1 MRCPKCGYI
10 TFDQLTQCK
19 RCGTSWGPE
28 PSPSALGEREFAAEA
43 KPSVIALELFLE
55 DEFDRVYR
63 RLKQEEE
70 RSNRLRCAGFA
81 RRAAALVIDLSVVA
95 VLSFLLFYI
104 ATVSFSIGL
113 AFHHRQLSAGNLGFF
128 FRLLFFAWIALVT
141 GYFVILHGME
151 GKTVGKW
158 FLGLRVVGTE
168 DRPVSYGQAL
178 VRWIGT
184 LISGVS
190 VLGFLWVLWQRDR
203 RGWHDLLAGTWVI
216 REWARVSRDV

>member
-10 TFDQLTQCK
+10 TFDQLTRCK
-19 RCGTSWGPE
+19 RCDTSRVPE
-28 PSPSALGEREFAAEA
+28 PGPSALGEREFAAEA

-70 RSNRLRCAGFA
+70 RSNRLRCAGFV

-104 ATVSFSIGL
+104 ATVSFSMGL
-113 AFHHRQLSAGNLGFF
+113 AVHHRQLSAGNLGFF

-158 FLGLRVVGTE
+158 LLGLRVVGTQ
-168 DRPVSYGQAL
+168 DRPISYGRAL
-178 VRWIGT
+178 VRWAFCGF
-184 LISGVS
+184 SGS
-190 VLGFLWVLWQRDR
+190 GSGEAGMIFWRALG
-203 RGWHDLLAGTWVI
+203 
-216 REWARVSRDV
+216 